1 MLAQII
7 KISFLLIL
15 AALVV
20 AFAHLNPTPAT
31 ITVGAGN
38 ILSSSVGVI
47 VLSAFALGIFCALL
61 GASVYSI
68 RGYFRERSMRQ
79 ALSRT
84 EALQL
89 EMIDAQ
95 SLVRYGAAPAI
106 EKKYRTLLKKN
117 PDALLLRLDFIR
129 ALIAQR
135 DFLPA
140 LSEIAAAKKIQDSE
154 ELYFLAAQCYEALGN
169 KSAQLESLVGALTLA
184 PTSIPALEQAATLSF
199 QLNRFED
206 CLIYLDT
213 WREIDELPP
222 AAQRLVAD
230 AKASIIIR
238 DATSDDDRSQKLLAF
253 VVQYDNAALA
263 LQELARM
270 KEAQGS
276 FDEAAQC
283 LVRLFRL
290 SNDSDH
296 MQHAVTLWLKH
307 GKGEEALAALH
318 TWQRMSNGDSKT
330 TVSIALAKAY
340 MLLGQDHEAL
350 DKLEALSGDG
360 SLPDLQQKEVGI
372 LKALLA
378 LRRRDASGTALAIN
392 EIEKISLHA
401 ANS

>member
-31 ITVGAGN
+31 ITIGAGN

-68 RGYFRERSMRQ
+68 RSYFRERSMRH
-79 ALSRT
+79 ALNRT

-95 SLVRYGAAPAI
+95 RLVRYGAAPVI

-117 PDALLLRLDFIR
+117 PEALLLRLDFIR
-129 ALIAQR
+129 ALIAQH
-135 DFLPA
+135 DYLPA
-140 LSEIAAAKKIQDSE
+140 LSEIAAAKKIHDSE

-169 KSAQLESLVGALTLA
+169 KSAQLESLAGALTLT

-213 WREIDELPP
+213 WQELESLTP
-222 AAQRLVAD
+222 AAERLVVD

-238 DATSDDDRSQKLLAF
+238 DSNSSDDRAQKLLAF
-253 VVQYDNAALA
+253 VMQHDNAALA
-263 LQELARM
+263 LKELASL
-270 KEAQGS
+270 KEAQGN

-283 LVRLFRL
+283 LMRLFRL
-290 SNDSDH
+290 SNNTDDI
-296 MQHAVTLWLKH
+296 QHAVTLWLKH
-307 GKGEEALAALH
+307 GKSEEALAALH
-318 TWQRMSNGDSKT
+318 TWQRMSNGDSKA
-330 TVSIALAKAY
+330 TVGIALAKAY
-340 MLLGQDHEAL
+340 MLLGQDHEAS
-350 DKLEALSGDG
+350 DKLESLSVDG
-360 SLPDLQQKEVGI
+360 LLPDLQQKEVGI

-401 ANS
+401 AND